1 MTAPRPGEPGATRT
15 CPHCRETIL
24 ESAAVCP
31 ACKHHVRF
39 EKPAAAPYERAA
51 AAATAAAT
59 TPLRVEGNIRNPPDG
74 QIYEYSMVLTI
85 RNERGEEIAR
95 RLVGVG
101 AMQPEERR
109 TFTLSVEMTAAGRPD
124 PKRGTRH

>member
-1 MTAPRPGEPGATRT
+1 MTAPRPAGPGATRH
-15 CPHCRETIL
+15 CPHCQEIIL

-31 ACKHHVRF
+31 ACRHHLRF
-39 EKPAAAPYERAA
+39 EQPAAAPYEK
-51 AAATAAAT
+51 ATAVPAAVAI

-74 QIYEYSMVLTI
+74 EIYEYSMVLTI

-101 AMQPEERR
+101 AMQPEEQR
-109 TFTLSVEMTAAGRPD
+109 TFTLSVEMAPVIDKGD
-124 PKRGTRH
+124 SKRRH

>member
-1 MTAPRPGEPGATRT
+1 MNAPRPGEPGATRT
-15 CPHCRETIL
+15 CPHCQETIL

-39 EKPAAAPYERAA
+39 EKPVAAPYDRAA
-51 AAATAAAT
+51 AAAAAESV
-59 TPLRVEGNIRNPPDG
+59 TPLRVEGSIRNPPDG
-74 QIYEYSMVLTI
+74 IHEYSMVLTI

-101 AMQPEERR
+101 AMQPGELR
-109 TFTLSVEMTAAGRPD
+109 TFTLSVEMTRAIEKSDG
-124 PKRGTRH
+124 KRRH